1 MKMVFSAS
9 ILRIVLILFMLT
21 VLAVGVAG
29 FIAASNQLR
38 LYAEKVNDLDARAS
52 VGNTDLTKLQA
63 IKNFLAENNSIVD
76 KTHAIVADSKS
87 YRYQDEIVKD
97 LTKYA
102 SQSGI
107 SIVGFSFDSG
117 SADSA
122 GAGAAAP
129 TPAIDQ
135 NTIST
140 LLPGGIKSTSVSV
153 SIAEKTP
160 FSGLIRFI
168 QYVETNATKMQI
180 KNISVTHNTSEDA
193 DPEAVDPQA
202 LQIEVYIR

>member
-1 MKMVFSAS
+1 MKMTFSAS
-9 ILRIVLILFMLT
+9 ILRIVLLLFMLI
-21 VLAVGVAG
+21 VLALGITG

-38 LYAEKVNDLDARAS
+38 LYAENVNDLDARAS
-52 VGNTDLTKLQA
+52 VGNSDLTKLQA
-63 IKNFLAENNSIVD
+63 IKNFLAENGSIVD

-102 SQSGI
+102 SRSGI

-117 SADSA
+117 NVDS
-122 GAGAAAP
+122 AGAAAP
-129 TPAIDQ
+129 APTVDQ
-135 NTIST
+135 NTISN